1 MFRYIR
7 IIVVLLLI
15 TSIVLFVRYKYA
27 STPLCKDCNVMLI
40 SLDQVRAKSLPCF
53 GYRQNTM
60 PGLCAFAKKS
70 YVYTNAYATASR
82 THDSHFSMMT
92 SLYPET
98 HTMNLPYSSILP
110 EGIPTLAESLKGLG
124 YQTYYFGVTKDPHL
138 PLDRGMERGFTSIY
152 EADDPGSWVATL
164 DALAQEPGK
173 LRKKSFFFMHTYMAH
188 EPYMP
193 DDETLSRFYN
203 GAEKKRMTYDD
214 LCALTYAKLMSLR
227 PELASGRRNDTRN
240 TCDKLAEFQG
250 MSNKTYD
257 DYNDVYTIIND
268 EYWKQFDYLS
278 KEDKSEYIHALYSAQ
293 LYNLDQELT
302 KFFAYLTE
310 KNFIENT
317 VVIIVGDQGDEFFE
331 HDSYSH
337 GNTLYNEV
345 LHVPFMVYIPKSR
358 AERSGR
364 LVSLVDI
371 FPTIYDVLGSRMTVP
386 VSGISV
392 FSPARHMAVL
402 AEHVSDGAVAV
413 ITNRFK
419 LIRSIVGGK
428 ATDMLY
434 DLRRDP
440 AEKINLV
447 EKHGGVVSALL
458 RVYRVLQRGFP
469 DIAPRSDPLP
479 SWINDQDRKTLIESG
494 YF

>member
-1 MFRYIR
+1 MLRYTLTI
-7 IIVVLLLI
+7 VLLFLI
-15 TSIVLFVRYKYA
+15 SAVAVSFRQSVPMCR
-27 STPLCKDCNVMLI
+27 DCNVMLI

-53 GYRQNTM
+53 GYGQNTM

-70 YVYTNAYATASR
+70 HVYTNAYATASR

-124 YQTYYFGVTKDPHL
+124 YQTYYLGVTKDPHL

-152 EADDPGSWVATL
+152 EADDPGSWIATL
-164 DALAQEPGK
+164 DALALDPDRLK
-173 LRKKSFFFMHTYMAH
+173 KKSFFFMHTYMAH

-193 DDETLSRFYN
+193 DEETLSRFYK
-203 GAEKKRMTYDD
+203 GTDRKRMTYDD

-227 PELASGRRNDTRN
+227 PELRGGHPNDTRN

-250 MSNKTYD
+250 MSNKTYEE
-257 DYNDVYTIIND
+257 YNDVYTIINE
-268 EYWKQFDYLS
+268 EYWKQFDHLG
-278 KEDKSEYIHALYSAQ
+278 KQEKSEYIHALYSAQ
-293 LYNLDQELT
+293 LYILDQELT
-302 KFFAYLTE
+302 KFFTYLTE
-310 KNFIENT
+310 KNFMENT
-317 VVIIVGDQGDEFFE
+317 TIIIVGDQGDEFFE

-345 LHVPFMVYIPKSR
+345 LHVPFVVYVPKSR
-358 AERSGR
+358 SGRSGR

-371 FPTIYDVLGSRMTVP
+371 FPTIHDVLDNRTTFP
-386 VSGISV
+386 ISGISV
-392 FSPARHMAVL
+392 FSPVRHIAVL

-413 ITNRFK
+413 ITDRFK
-419 LIRSIVGGK
+419 FIRGIAEGK
-428 ATDMLY
+428 TSVMLY
-434 DLRRDP
+434 DLKRDP
-440 AEKINLV
+440 AEKINIADEHKV
-447 EKHGGVVSALL
+447 ITGALL
-458 RVYRVLQRGFP
+458 RVYRELQRGFP